1 MVPFVG
7 LNGVVS
13 DCAEH
18 LVVVLVFEGPAL
30 AHQRVVEHV
39 QAACVEA
46 AGRDDFARHGHLEV
60 GCVVLPVQRGRVQE
74 ASSHEVF
81 AQFDFFADELGKR
94 QHLNYNY

>member
-46 AGRDDFARHGHLEV
+46 AGRDDLARHGHSEV
-60 GCVVLPVQRGRVQE
+60 GCVALPVQGGGSRKPVPTRFSRNSISLRMNL
-74 ASSHEVF
+74 AS
-81 AQFDFFADELGKR
+81 D
-94 QHLNYNY
+94 NI